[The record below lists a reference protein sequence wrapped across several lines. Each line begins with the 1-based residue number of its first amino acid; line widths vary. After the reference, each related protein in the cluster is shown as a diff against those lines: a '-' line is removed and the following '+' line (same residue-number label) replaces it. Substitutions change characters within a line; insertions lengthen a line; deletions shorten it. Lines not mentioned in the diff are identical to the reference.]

1 MISPAARLGGLVRL
15 VHPFPSLLDAV
26 VTGAVAALAGAEA
39 SRVLLLATSML
50 LLQLG
55 IGAVNDWA
63 DAPADA
69 QAQPGKPIPAGV
81 VSRAAAAWIAAAMV
95 AMGLA
100 LAAAAGAAALVVAG
114 AGLATGL
121 AYDLR
126 LKGTRWS
133 WVPYAVGIPLL
144 PLFGWVGATGEVP
157 PALGVLLPVAML
169 AGAALAVANALADLE
184 RDESAGIET
193 VATVLGI
200 VVARRVGAALQGG
213 VAVGAIGSALI
224 LGGAPAGIALGV
236 AGVAILA
243 LGVALGWGPGRRA
256 RQRAWETQAVG
267 LAVLAAGWVA
277 ALAQAGELAG

>member
-1 MISPAARLGGLVRL
+1 
-15 VHPFPSLLDAV
+15 

-39 SRVLLLATSML
+39 SRGLLLATSML

-69 QAQPGKPIPAGV
+69 QAQPDKPIPAGLV
-81 VSRAAAAWIAAAMV
+81 PRVAAAWIAAAMV

-100 LAAAAGAAALVVAG
+100 LAATAGAAALAVAC
-114 AGLATGL
+114 AGLAAGL
-121 AYDLR
+121 AYDLW

-200 VVARRVGAALQGG
+200 VVARRVGAVLQGG
-213 VAVGAIGSALI
+213 VAVAALGSALL
-224 LGGAPAGIALGV
+224 LGGSPGGIAVGV
-236 AGVAILA
+236 GGVAIMA
-243 LGVALGWGPGRRA
+243 LGVALGWGRGRRA
-256 RQRAWETQAVG
+256 RQRAWEIQAVG
-267 LAVLAAGWVA
+267 LAVLAAGWVG
-277 ALAQAGELAG
+277 ALAAGGALAG